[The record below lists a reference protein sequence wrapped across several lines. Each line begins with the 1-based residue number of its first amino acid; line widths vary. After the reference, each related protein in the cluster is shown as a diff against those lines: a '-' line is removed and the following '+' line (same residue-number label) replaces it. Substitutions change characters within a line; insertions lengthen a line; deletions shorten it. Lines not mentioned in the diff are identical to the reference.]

1 MRRRSSRSSA
11 EKGRTEFRHVRVKR
25 AVGIAADEDDIAR
38 MHACEEVCHRRLA
51 RAGLFFVSHITAS
64 TFSHGDEKPLTLT
77 LEVFII

>member
-51 RAGLFFVSHITAS
+51 RAGLFFCFPYYRKHFFAWR
-64 TFSHGDEKPLTLT
+64 
-77 LEVFII
+77 